1 MLHIHPRRVLHRK
14 RAQPRALKRRAQARL
29 RDPVRVRDHA
39 VMRLGEEHAV
49 VRLGL
54 DVCDDEG
61 ASRAKEGGED
71 ARDGVDVGEVVVGC
85 AALAGA

>member
-14 RAQPRALKRRAQARL
+14 RAQARALERRAQARL

-39 VMRLGEEHAV
+39 VVRLGEEHAV
-49 VRLGL
+49 VLGL
-54 DVCDDEG
+54 DVGDDEG
-61 ASRAKEGGED
+61 ASGAQEGGED
-71 ARDGVDVGEVVVGC
+71 ARDSVDVGEVVVGR